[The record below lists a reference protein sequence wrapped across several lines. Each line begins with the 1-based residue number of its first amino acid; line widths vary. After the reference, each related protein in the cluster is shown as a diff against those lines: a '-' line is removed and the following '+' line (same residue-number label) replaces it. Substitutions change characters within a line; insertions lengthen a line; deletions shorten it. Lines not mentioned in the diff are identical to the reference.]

1 MVKSINMKK
10 KRKSKNQPTVKH
22 LHIVCRHVGEM
33 EKAGITEN
41 HAIRI
46 LELLTDVYAKLMNGG
61 SASPHSVNQV
71 SLRSIAALH
80 WLRNNPKIKPGGYLV
95 VEHGTP
101 RRGFARKVLNL
112 YRRKKLNE
120 KTMDILVKKHWK
132 LAVITVNENNRLNKI
147 ARSSIF
153 KTPEAR
159 WQAARIRF
167 PKLNKKQNG

>member
-1 MVKSINMKK
+1 MKK
-10 KRKSKNQPTVKH
+10 KKKSKNQPTIKH

-46 LELLTDVYAKLMNGG
+46 LELLTDIYAKLYMGG
-61 SASPHSVNQV
+61 SATPHHISQV
-71 SLRSIAALH
+71 KLWSIKAKKLQKRYPKVKLR
-80 WLRNNPKIKPGGYLV
+80 

-101 RRGFARKVLNL
+101 RRGFARKVLNF
-112 YRRKKLNE
+112 YRRKKLTK
-120 KTMDILVKKHWK
+120 KTMNMLVKKYWK
-132 LAVITVNENNRLNKI
+132 LAVITIDEDYRLNKI

-159 WQAARIRF
+159 WQAAGIRF
-167 PKLNKKQNG
+167 PKIK